1 LAIAERGVAHYATER
16 GEGFVLRGEERL
28 VVTLNVGGGEECGG
42 HNARMTRRTADSR
55 ARGRI
60 DVILRARG
68 VDGMQKSGGVGGE
81 TQEAGGVDCATSCF
95 RVT

>member
-1 LAIAERGVAHYATER
+1 MADDATER
-16 GEGFVLRGEERL
+16 GEGFMLDREERL
-28 VVTLNVGGGEECGG
+28 VVTLDVSGGEECGG

-68 VDGMQKSGGVGGE
+68 VDGMQKSGG
-81 TQEAGGVDCATSCF
+81 AGG
-95 RVT
+95 

>member
-1 LAIAERGVAHYATER
+1 MADDAAER

-28 VVTLNVGGGEECGG
+28 VVTLDVGGGEECGG

-60 DVILRARG
+60 DVILRAIG
-68 VDGMQKSGGVGGE
+68 VDGMQKSGG
-81 TQEAGGVDCATSCF
+81 AGGKRKGARGRRRGRLHLAT
-95 RVT
+95 